1 MSVSSTPLA
10 ATVDRLAFIKAQ
22 IADLREEESKLKQ
35 VLIDSDE
42 SLVESAFYRCTIVA
56 CHGRPIVDWQAIAMK
71 FNPSRQLI
79 SGNTTHGVDFV
90 QIRVVARKTS

>member
-1 MSVSSTPLA
+1 MTEVTTLS

-22 IADLREEESKLKQ
+22 IADLREEESKLKDA
-35 VLIDSDE
+35 LIASDQ
-42 SLVESAFYRCTIVA
+42 SVVESSFYRCTIVTCA
-56 CHGRPIVDWQAIAMK
+56 GRPIVDWQTIAMK

-79 SGNTTHGVDFV
+79 AGNTKQGESFV